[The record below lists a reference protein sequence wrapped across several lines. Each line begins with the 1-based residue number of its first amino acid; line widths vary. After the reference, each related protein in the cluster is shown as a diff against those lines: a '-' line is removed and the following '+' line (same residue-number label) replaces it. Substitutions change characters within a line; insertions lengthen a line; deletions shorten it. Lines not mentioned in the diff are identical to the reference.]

1 MCYEMIGKNKPTDEI
16 QARVV
21 SIYPL
26 SFMDLPLVARYAN
39 RVFSSLFF
47 QSN

>member
-1 MCYEMIGKNKPTDEI
+1 MRSEIKNKPADKI

-26 SFMDLPLVARYAN
+26 SFIGFA
-39 RVFSSLFF
+39 FSSWLC
-47 QSN
+47 